1 MEAGDVGEWCDPL
14 HAVRRTSL
22 PLDADYPFYEHPPH
36 VALLISRTVVD
47 PALPMMI
54 ID

>member
-1 MEAGDVGEWCDPL
+1 MTAREPIQDYL
-14 HAVRRTSL
+14 SYKL
-22 PLDADYPFYEHPPH
+22 PPD
-36 VALLISRTVVD
+36 VALLISRAVVD

>member
-1 MEAGDVGEWCDPL
+1 VSKAFAG
-14 HAVRRTSL
+14 AVLELERL
-22 PLDADYPFYEHPPH
+22 IQNYPFYEHPPN
-36 VALLISRTVVD
+36 VAFLISRAVVD